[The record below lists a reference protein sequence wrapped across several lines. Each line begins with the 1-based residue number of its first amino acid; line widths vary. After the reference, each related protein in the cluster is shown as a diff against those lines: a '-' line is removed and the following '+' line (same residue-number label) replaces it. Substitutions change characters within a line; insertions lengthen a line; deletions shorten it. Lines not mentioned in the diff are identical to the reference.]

1 MKALVFGSLNIDLIF
16 SVDHTVL
23 PGETIGSAGLE
34 RSAGGKGANQAAALA
49 KAGMETAI
57 AGKIGQDGLFLPELL
72 SSCGVDTSRV
82 VIDKK
87 GATGQALIQLDK
99 KGQNAIV
106 LYPGGNHRITGEEAD
121 RALADFGKGDIIVL
135 QNEILLTADIMKKA
149 RSRGLTVCLNP
160 SPYDENAERLPLD
173 LADLLFV
180 NEIEGAALASLAAGT
195 PAPEILEPLV
205 RRFPASEIILTA
217 GREGAYY
224 GYKETREKGDI
235 LDLPVAD
242 TTGAGDTFTGY
253 YIAARAGNY
262 SVREALGFACKAAS
276 VAVSRKGAMASI
288 PFKDEVFEGT

>member
-23 PGETIGSAGLE
+23 PGETIGSTGLE
-34 RSAGGKGANQAAALA
+34 KSAGGKGANQAAALA
-49 KAGMETAI
+49 KAGMETSM
-57 AGKIGQDGLFLPELL
+57 AGKIGEDGRFLLDLL
-72 SSCGVDTSRV
+72 SSYGVDTSRV
-82 VIDKK
+82 LIDK
-87 GATGQALIQLDK
+87 GATGQAIIQLDK

-106 LYPGGNHRITGEEAD
+106 LYPGGNHRITEEEAD
-121 RALADFGKGDIIVL
+121 KALEDFGKGDIIVL
-135 QNEILLTADIMKKA
+135 QNEILLTAGIMKKA

-160 SPYDENAERLPLD
+160 SPYNGTAESLPLD

-180 NEIEGAALASLAAGT
+180 NEIEGAALASLAPET
-195 PAPEILEPLV
+195 PAPEILERLAG
-205 RRFPASEIILTA
+205 RFPASEIILTA

-224 GYKETREKGDI
+224 GYKERREKGNI
-235 LDLPVAD
+235 VDLPVAD

-276 VAVSRKGAMASI
+276 IAVSRKGAMASI
-288 PFKDEVFEGT
+288 PLKNEVF

>member
-23 PGETIGSAGLE
+23 PGETIGSSNLE
-34 RSAGGKGANQAAALA
+34 KSAGGKGANQAAALA
-49 KAGMETAI
+49 KAGMEVSI
-57 AGKIGQDGLFLPELL
+57 AGKIGEDGLFLLDLL
-72 SSCGVDTSRV
+72 SSYGVDTRRV
-82 VIDKK
+82 VVDT

-121 RALADFGKGDIIVL
+121 RALEDFGKGDIVVL

-160 SPYDENAERLPLD
+160 SPYNGKAEKLPLD
-173 LADLLFV
+173 LADILFV
-180 NEIEGAALASLAAGT
+180 NEIEGAALAALGDET
-195 PAPEILEPLV
+195 PVPEILERLAA
-205 RRFPASEIILTA
+205 RFPGSEIILTA
-217 GREGAYY
+217 GREGAWY
-224 GYKETREKGDI
+224 GRGKTREKGDI
-235 LDLPVAD
+235 VNLPVAD

-262 SVREALGFACKAAS
+262 SVREALALACKAAS
-276 VAVSRKGAMASI
+276 IAVSRKGAMASI
-288 PFKDEVFEGT
+288 PLKDEVF

>member
-23 PGETIGSAGLE
+23 PGETIGSSGLE
-34 RSAGGKGANQAAALA
+34 KSAGGKGANQAAALA
-49 KAGMETAI
+49 KAGMETAM
-57 AGKIGQDGLFLPELL
+57 AGKIGQDGIFLLELL
-72 SSCGVDTSRV
+72 SSYGVDTSRV
-82 VIDKK
+82 VIDKE

-121 RALADFGKGDIIVL
+121 RALADCGKGDIIVL

-149 RSRGLTVCLNP
+149 RSRGLRVCLNP
-160 SPYDENAERLPLD
+160 SPYDGNAERLPLD

-180 NEIEGAALASLAAGT
+180 NEIEGAALASLGSET
-195 PAPEILEPLV
+195 PVPEILESLV

-224 GYKETREKGDI
+224 GYKETREKGNI

-253 YIAARAGNY
+253 YIAARAGDY
-262 SVREALGFACKAAS
+262 SVRDALGCACKAAS
-276 VAVSRKGAMASI
+276 IAVSRKGAMASI
-288 PFKDEVFEGT
+288 PLKDEIF